1 MRVGEY
7 PAAAGT
13 WLTETQT
20 EAAASGMRAED
31 SLLMEADV
39 LRRLGIGDAA
49 IADAASRAN
58 HSGATLET
66 ELLAGGT
73 VGEDRYYRALAA
85 LLGLPYEP
93 EIDADSVPDI
103 GFLDSQLIQ
112 PRMLLLRPARKAART
127 VIVPE
132 ARRIPVVF
140 DMLMKNPGLRR
151 NMAVSPP
158 SAMRAAV
165 WQAGQARRV
174 SGSVNRLFDLQPGF
188 SARVVLWGR
197 QGFIAGLTVAAVT
210 TGLLLAPGAILPFLH
225 LGLTSLYFLAFLL
238 RCCPLIPGLKYPW
251 RRPPPQPDGPLPVYT
266 VMVPLYREA
275 GVAGQLMTALS
286 RLDWPVSRLDIKLIC
301 EADDPETIAA
311 LKAHNPGPHMEI
323 VEVPPM
329 QPRTKPKALNYA
341 LAGARGDY
349 IAIYDAEDRPHPKQ
363 LREAF
368 ATFRQSGPD
377 IACLQAPLI
386 ITNGQRS
393 WLSALFSLE
402 YSALFR
408 ALLPMLAR
416 FRMPLPLGGTSN
428 HFRADVLKAAG
439 AWDPFNVTEDADLGM
454 RLYRL
459 GYRSGVLRRQTLE
472 DAPTSM
478 RVWMNQRTR
487 WFKGWLQTWLVL
499 MRTPVSLCRDMG
511 LPAFLVFNLLIAGML
526 LSSLAHPFILLFIVM
541 ALVRIFQTA
550 SDGTALITHVLFA
563 MDCVNV
569 LGSYVAVLCVGRIVM
584 VAHEKTLIGWRWATL
599 PLYWMMV
606 SFAAWRAVLELAS
619 NPFLWRKTPHEPV
632 ASKKQSREETG

>member
-7 PAAAGT
+7 PAAGGK
-13 WLTETQT
+13 WLTKAQT
-20 EAAASGMRAED
+20 EAATDGMRAD
-31 SLLMEADV
+31 GSDVIEAEV
-39 LRRLGIGDAA
+39 LRCLGIGAA
-49 IADAASRAN
+49 TIADIRARAAQ
-58 HSGATLET
+58 SGATLEA
-66 ELLAGGT
+66 ELLADGAI
-73 VGEDRYYRALAA
+73 GEDGYYRSMAA
-85 LLGLPYEP
+85 LLGLPYAP
-93 EIDADSVPDI
+93 HADADSL
-103 GFLDSQLIQ
+103 LDTGSLDTQLLQ
-112 PRMLLLRPARKAART
+112 PRMLQLRPRRRPAHT

-132 ARRIPVVF
+132 ARRIPF
-140 DMLMKNPGLRR
+140 ILAMLTKNPGLRE

-158 SAMRAAV
+158 SAVRAAV
-165 WQAGQARRV
+165 WRAGQSRRL
-174 SGSVNRLFDLQPGF
+174 SDSVNRLFDLQPQL

-197 QGFIAGLTVAAVT
+197 QGFFAGLTAATVML
-210 TGLLLAPGAILPFLH
+210 GLLLMPGTLLPLLH

-238 RCCPLIPGLKYPW
+238 RCCPLVPRLKYPW
-251 RRPPPQPDGPLPVYT
+251 RGDKPQADGPLPIYT

-275 GVAGQLMTALS
+275 RVAEQLMAALK

-311 LKAHNPGPHMEI
+311 LKAQNPGPHMEI

-329 QPRTKPKALNYA
+329 HPRTKPKALNYA

-349 IAIYDAEDRPHPKQ
+349 IAIYDAEDRPHPGQ

-368 ATFRQSGPD
+368 DTFRGCGPE

-386 ITNGQRS
+386 VTNGHRS

-428 HFRADVLKAAG
+428 HFRADVLRAAG

-459 GYRSGVLRRQTLE
+459 GFRSGVLRRQTLE
-472 DAPTSM
+472 DAPTSI

-499 MRTPVSLCRDMG
+499 MRAPLSLCREMG

-541 ALVRIFQTA
+541 ALIRIFQTA
-550 SDGTALITHVLFA
+550 GDGTTLISHLLFA

-584 VAHEKTLIGWRWATL
+584 VAHEKRLIGWRWAGL
-599 PLYWMMV
+599 PLYWMMI

-619 NPFLWRKTPHEPV
+619 NPFLWRKTPHEPI
-632 ASKKQSREETG
+632 ACKAKRDTEKS